1 MFMTMFTPVIFG
13 PIKLLHLQRRSK
25 KTVALEAAKKIPK
38 GPTDFPRFFARK
50 VSLLLE
56 VAIPLGAVLR
66 DDCAGGSWRPW
77 DTMGPVSWSIKHCE
91 DSAPTFSAC
100 AFLAACP
107 QHTIHVKNLQQV
119 SEGKVVMFHLPE
131 HVCFFVL
138 IVIIIMYSCRCFSH
152 IAR

>member
-25 KTVALEAAKKIPK
+25 KTVALEAANKIPK

-66 DDCAGGSWRPW
+66 DDCAGGAGGHGTPW
-77 DTMGPVSWSIKHCE
+77 DQFRGQSNTAKTQLLPFLPV
-91 DSAPTFSAC
+91 P
-100 AFLAACP
+100 FLPRAHNT
-107 QHTIHVKNLQQV
+107 QYTLRIYNKSQK
-119 SEGKVVMFHLPE
+119 G
-131 HVCFFVL
+131 
-138 IVIIIMYSCRCFSH
+138 R
-152 IAR
+152 